1 MKSLSSRSRT
11 LKRGLCFLMSSFSR
25 STASFSER
33 VTMTWMSPSRSS
45 RSGMKIRSSVRDASK
60 YCRTRERRLAA
71 LPTYTTTPARSFM
84 R

>member
-11 LKRGLCFLMSSFSR
+11 LKRGWCFLMSSFSR
-25 STASFSER
+25 RIASFSER
-33 VTMTWMSPSRSS
+33 VTITSMSPSSPSS
-45 RSGMKIRSSVRDASK
+45 SGMKIRSSPLPASK

-71 LPTYTTTPARSFM
+71 FPTYTTAPSRSFM